1 MPVTEVGLASDL
13 DIIVDRIV
21 TADSLLEM
29 LRLLGPLSET
39 AAATSPDQSFATIC
53 RLFDRHH
60 ADPLSAYL
68 GVIALAGVRSA
79 RVEPLLTGL
88 LESDDAVLADYAAWS
103 LSRRRPYRPA
113 LSRLARMAEEG
124 GFSTMMAELAL
135 ENWLRH
141 TPELVWQLPR
151 SQTEHF
157 LRLGERVKP
166 IRAKSPKG
174 SRLRIAQVLMQGRV
188 DPELSAAGA
197 GDGGGLITLQVGLT
211 RALADHEEVDD
222 VFLVTR
228 RIVGESAG
236 LSRPVAPIGESGG
249 MLVRL
254 QFGDPGYIATPD
266 MWEHRAEL
274 ERELRRFLVERGPFD
289 ALHLRFADVGTFV
302 AARLG
307 TELDIPV
314 FFTLAPDPHGVIAAA
329 ESAGTLTRAN
339 IGEVEQAQHYLVR
352 AWLVES
358 MLRDAEH
365 LALLPR
371 RNQAHLFSDLLGV
384 DITDS
389 DRFAVIPEGVDSAVA
404 RAARQTVESLG
415 PSGQLPPVL
424 AEMEAR
430 IAEMTPPRRGLPLIV
445 TVGRLSAVKGMDRV
459 AAAWASDD
467 TIQSRFNLVVVG
479 GNLADPTPEEEAV
492 LAAVRDSAGDE
503 EGLLMLGA
511 RTHREVALILAAAAS
526 GTGGNIGSR
535 GVYVSGSEKEE
546 FGLAIVEALAAGLP
560 VIAPQVGG
568 PATYVVHEFTGF
580 LADTR
585 TVASIQDG
593 IRWAF
598 DARLSDIRADSAR
611 RLVESDYSLS
621 AMADNL
627 VDLYARP
634 WAESTA

>member
-1 MPVTEVGLASDL
+1 
-13 DIIVDRIV
+13 
-21 TADSLLEM
+21 
-29 LRLLGPLSET
+29 
-39 AAATSPDQSFATIC
+39 
-53 RLFDRHH
+53 
-60 ADPLSAYL
+60 
-68 GVIALAGVRSA
+68 
-79 RVEPLLTGL
+79 
-88 LESDDAVLADYAAWS
+88 
-103 LSRRRPYRPA
+103 
-113 LSRLARMAEEG
+113 
-124 GFSTMMAELAL
+124 
-135 ENWLRH
+135 
-141 TPELVWQLPR
+141 
-151 SQTEHF
+151 
-157 LRLGERVKP
+157 
-166 IRAKSPKG
+166 
-174 SRLRIAQVLMQGRV
+174 
-188 DPELSAAGA
+188 
-197 GDGGGLITLQVGLT
+197 
-211 RALADHEEVDD
+211 
-222 VFLVTR
+222 
-228 RIVGESAG
+228 
-236 LSRPVAPIGESGG
+236 

-307 TELDIPV
+307 NELDIPV

-339 IGEVEQAQHYLVR
+339 FGEVEQAQHYLFR

-358 MLRDAEH
+358 MLRDAEQ

-371 RNQAHLFSDLLGV
+371 RDQAHLFSDLLGV

-389 DRFAVIPEGVDSAVA
+389 DRFAVIPEGVDSAVT
-404 RAARQTVESLG
+404 RAARETVESLG

-424 AEMEAR
+424 AELESR

-467 TIQSRFNLVVVG
+467 TIRSRFNLIVVG

-492 LAAVRDSAGDE
+492 LAAVRDSAGDQ

-511 RTHREVALILAAAAS
+511 RTHREVALILAAVAS

-560 VIAPQVGG
+560 VVAPQVGG

-585 TVASIQDG
+585 SVASIQDG

-627 VDLYARP
+627 VDLYASV